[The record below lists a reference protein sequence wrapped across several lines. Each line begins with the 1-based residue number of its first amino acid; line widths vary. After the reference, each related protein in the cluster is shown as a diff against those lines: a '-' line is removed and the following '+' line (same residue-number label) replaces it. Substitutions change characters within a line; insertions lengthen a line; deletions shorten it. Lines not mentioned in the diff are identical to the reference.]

1 MTFAGLSWGTGR
13 SRWVAPA
20 LAWLALAPA
29 QAAALDPFV
38 LAAKLARPAPASIR
52 FVEARY
58 SSLLAT
64 PLTVSGQLGYLGA
77 GTLERRVEQPFR
89 ELTTIRGEDVAV
101 QREGEHPVR
110 FSLKR
115 APELRGMLSS
125 FNALLAG
132 DRAMLERTFTLSAE
146 GSETTWRLLLTP
158 LDPRMRERLSQVQ
171 VDGSGDTPRCLTL
184 AEPDGDASIMVLGD
198 AVPASL
204 PDPLPRDWLEALC
217 ASEVPGR

>member
-1 MTFAGLSWGTGR
+1 MTIAGLSLSTGR
-13 SRWVAPA
+13 GRWVAPA

-29 QAAALDPFV
+29 QASALDPFA

-77 GTLERRVEQPFR
+77 GALERRVERPFR

-101 QREGEHPVR
+101 QREGEHTVR

-132 DRAMLERTFTLSAE
+132 DRALLERTFTLSAE
-146 GSETTWRLLLTP
+146 GNEANWRLTLTP
-158 LDPRMRERLSQVQ
+158 LGPRMRERISQVK
-171 VDGSGDTPRCLTL
+171 VDGSGDALRCLTL
-184 AEPDGDASIMVLGD
+184 AEPDGDASIMLLGD

-204 PDPLPRDWLEALC
+204 PEPLQRVWLEALC
-217 ASEVPGR
+217 AGEEPGQ

>member
-1 MTFAGLSWGTGR
+1 MGTGR

-20 LAWLALAPA
+20 LAWLALTPA
-29 QAAALDPFV
+29 QAAALDPFA

-58 SSLLAT
+58 SSLLVT
-64 PLTVSGQLGYLGA
+64 PLTVSGQLGYPGA
-77 GTLERRVEQPFR
+77 GTLERRVEQPFH

-125 FNALLAG
+125 FSALLAG
-132 DRAMLERTFTLSAE
+132 DRAMLERTFTLSAQ
-146 GSETTWRLLLTP
+146 GSEANWRLSLTP

-171 VDGSGDTPRCLTL
+171 VDGSGDAPRCLTL
-184 AEPDGDASIMVLGD
+184 AEPDGDASIMLLGD

-204 PDPLPRDWLEALC
+204 PEPLQRAWLEALC
-217 ASEVPGR
+217 AGEEPGR